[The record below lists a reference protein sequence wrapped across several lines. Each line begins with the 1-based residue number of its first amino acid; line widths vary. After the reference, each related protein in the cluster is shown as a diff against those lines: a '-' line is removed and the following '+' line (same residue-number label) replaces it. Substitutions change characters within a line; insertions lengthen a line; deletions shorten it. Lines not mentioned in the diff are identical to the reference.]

1 MKTYMKPLL
10 WGTLYLYTFFYLFIY
25 LAFICIIVIAHS
37 SYSIVSV
44 LAVSIPFI
52 ILLLF
57 RRVMFKLALSDE
69 QEIYRKKLKSITV
82 VGAALFTVCII
93 QLGGNEYQSRFHQE
107 TWLKND
113 GKRVYMIDDLLAKH
127 KLVGTSKE
135 EVITLLG
142 TPTEIRQFETVHQMI
157 YYLGTEGGFIPIDS
171 ECLILYLNHNDRII
185 DYRIETD

>member
-93 QLGGNEYQSRFHQE
+93 QLGG
-107 TWLKND
+107 
-113 GKRVYMIDDLLAKH
+113 
-127 KLVGTSKE
+127 
-135 EVITLLG
+135 
-142 TPTEIRQFETVHQMI
+142 
-157 YYLGTEGGFIPIDS
+157 
-171 ECLILYLNHNDRII
+171 
-185 DYRIETD
+185 

>member
-1 MKTYMKPLL
+1 M
-10 WGTLYLYTFFYLFIY
+10 
-25 LAFICIIVIAHS
+25 
-37 SYSIVSV
+37 
-44 LAVSIPFI
+44 
-52 ILLLF
+52 F